1 MNMERILYFDNAATT
16 FPKPVSVLERVNS
29 AIRFRGGNP
38 GRSAHRLSVAAS
50 DEVLDCREKV
60 ASFFGGGSDNV
71 VFTLNATY
79 AINLALKAVLKK
91 GDHVLI
97 SDIEHNSV
105 LRPVAALAERGFITY
120 DIYKA
125 SSEPEEVLSSIRE
138 NLNKNTAL
146 VCACHHSNVCNLLQ
160 PIGDIG
166 RFCRRHGIK
175 TLVDASQSAGC
186 FPIDIKNDDIDILC
200 APGHKGLYGITGCG
214 FVIFGDKY
222 DFGTDTNTFAE
233 GGNGVAS
240 KELSMP
246 SFLPERFE
254 AGTLAVPAIAA
265 LSAGIDFVKGIGV
278 DRIREHDRRLFR
290 MAEYELSR
298 IHGIT
303 VHDHT
308 PGPILLVS
316 ADSLPSEELAARLDG
331 HGICVRAGFHCAP
344 LAHKKLGT
352 PEKFGACRVS
362 FGAFNT
368 EKEVFELCR
377 AFKNILKYT

>member
-1 MNMERILYFDNAATT
+1 MERILYFDNAATT
-16 FPKPVSVLERVNS
+16 FPKPVSVLDRVSS
-29 AIRFRGGNP
+29 ALRYRGGNP
-38 GRSAHRLSVAAS
+38 GRSAHRLSVAAA
-50 DEVLDCREKV
+50 DEVFECREKV
-60 ASFFGGGSDNV
+60 ASFFGGRSDNV
-71 VFTLNATY
+71 VFTLHATY
-79 AINLALKAVLKK
+79 AINIALKSVLKK

-105 LRPVAALAERGFITY
+105 LRPVAALAEKGLITY
-120 DIYKA
+120 GIYEA
-125 SSEPEEVLSSIRE
+125 SSDPDKVISSIRSRLTE
-138 NLNKNTAL
+138 NTAL
-146 VCACHHSNVCNLLQ
+146 VCACHHSNICNLLQ
-160 PIGDIG
+160 PIGAIG
-166 RFCRRHGIK
+166 SFCRKRGIK

-186 FPIDIKNDDIDILC
+186 FQIDMERDCIDLLC

-214 FVIFGDKY
+214 FVLFGDKY
-222 DFGTDTNTFAE
+222 DFGAETCTFAE

-246 SFLPERFE
+246 DFLPERFE

-265 LSAGIDFVKGIGV
+265 LSAGIDFVKGVGMS
-278 DRIREHDRRLFR
+278 RIRENDSRLFR

-298 IHGIT
+298 IRGLT

-308 PGPILLVS
+308 VGPILLVS

-331 HGICVRAGFHCAP
+331 YGICVRAGFHCAP

-352 PEKFGACRVS
+352 PERSGACRIS

-368 EKEVFELCR
+368 EAEVRSLCR
-377 AFKNILKYT
+377 AFKSILKYT